1 MMRSLVISILVISLA
16 AVGSVF
22 ALNIVSL
29 ERERLRREEGIG
41 IVMPSAVARIVALEF
56 KGIFADIIFSRAMTY
71 YGGKLIREEELT
83 GEEWDWIYKNMDLA
97 TDLDNYFL
105 DPYYFG
111 AVNLSWGANKV
122 KEANALLE
130 KALKYRDWDWTIPFN
145 LGFNH
150 FYFLQD
156 NKKAASYL
164 IEASKRP
171 GSGNLIPTLGARL
184 EYEGNR
190 TENAVIFLEENLK
203 TTDDETIRYIYEERL
218 KALKSILF
226 LERAVTAYQS
236 RFNKRPKKLEDLIAR
251 GIISEIPKDP
261 YGGQFYID
269 EGGSIKTTS
278 GLFHK

>member
-1 MMRSLVISILVISLA
+1 MRSLIISVLVISLA
-16 AVGSVF
+16 VAGSVF
-22 ALNIVSL
+22 ALNAVSL

-41 IVMPSAVARIVALEF
+41 LVMPSAVARVAALEF
-56 KGIFADIIFSRAMTY
+56 RGIFADMIFSRAMTY
-71 YGGKLIREEELT
+71 YGGKLIRKEEMT

-111 AVNLSWGANKV
+111 AMNLLWGANKV

-130 KALKYRDWDWTIPFN
+130 KAFKYRDWDWTIPFH

-156 NKKAASYL
+156 NKKAVSYL

-171 GSGNLIPTLGARL
+171 GSGNLIPTLAARL
-184 EYEGNR
+184 AYEGNR
-190 TENAVIFLEENLK
+190 TENAIIFLEESLK
-203 TTDDETIRYIYEERL
+203 TTEDKTIRYIYEERL
-218 KALKSILF
+218 KALKRILF
-226 LERAVTAYQS
+226 LERAVTVYQN
-236 RFNKRPKKLEDLIAR
+236 RFNKRPEKLEDLITR
-251 GIISEIPKDP
+251 GIIREIPGDP

-269 EGGSIKTTS
+269 EDGSIKTTS